1 MDPRE
6 ESLLAQMLQSAADT
20 IDKPDRVAR
29 GLISTAL
36 NYGSFGRYGKAD
48 PRAILNIIPFSDTLG
63 WTDPKKELHVNE
75 AYFGNKPSDG
85 SLYGDLQQG
94 LEDAAYSPFTYLSW
108 GGLPGAK
115 MAIKA
120 PSVLSNI
127 PIPNAIKNAPDYA
140 KSFFTR
146 SAGVAPDAMNAAA
159 KIMPD
164 ITPTLNSTA
173 KGFNDMGSAG
183 INAMENIS
191 GLRGNPLGSSSSDTF
206 TNSMKDFP
214 YGDLLKKIEPEV
226 VPVVVPKPEIKDYI
240 PSPYDYSDSYYK
252 AAANAAPNAP
262 KVVKVVDP
270 TATIGDTVEKMP
282 RSFLD
287 SLDPFDTERFG
298 ERYLKN
304 VFSKNGDD
312 TFDYASTLAKTGGP
326 SIDPTVVRVADEPN
340 YSQFLGRVD
349 PEAST
354 IGSFSKVADDAAGF
368 KGLGDIG
375 EAAKIPTVDPIPA
388 VNSIPAAAEA
398 ASTIGKPVIDDFSM
412 ALSMP
417 FNYLESGI
425 ENSFAGGLYNK
436 VAPFAGKVFATQVGN
451 YGEAAPVFGRTRD
464 MLLETAPKVYGN
476 MEGSDG
482 ASLRSANSERD
493 AQREDDYLRKLNND
507 EDF

>member
-85 SLYGDLQQG
+85 SFYGDLQQG

-140 KSFFTR
+140 KSFFSR
-146 SAGVAPDAMNAAA
+146 GSGAASDAMNAAS

-164 ITPTLNSTA
+164 ITPTINSTA
-173 KGFNDMGSAG
+173 KGFGDMGSAG

-191 GLRGNPLGSSSSDTF
+191 GLRSNPLGSSSSDTF

-240 PSPYDYSDSYYK
+240 PSPYDYSDNYYK

-262 KVVKVVDP
+262 KVAKVVDP
-270 TATIGDTVEKMP
+270 TAAIGDTVEKWN
-282 RSFLD
+282 SNFLN
-287 SLDPFDTERFG
+287 SLDFSDTEKFG

-312 TFDYASTLAKTGGP
+312 TFDYASSLAKTGGP
-326 SIDPTVVRVADEPN
+326 SVDPSVIRVADEDN
-340 YSQFLGRVD
+340 YSQFLGRLD
-349 PEAST
+349 PETSSM
-354 IGSFSKVADDAAGF
+354 GSFSKIADDAANF

-375 EAAKIPTVDPIPA
+375 EAAKIPTVNP
-388 VNSIPAAAEA
+388 IPAAAEA
-398 ASTIGKPVIDDFSM
+398 ASVIGKPVIDDFST

-451 YGEAAPVFGRTRD
+451 YGEAAPVFGRTYD

-482 ASLRSANSERD
+482 ASSRGVNSERD
-493 AQREDDYLRKLNND
+493 AQREDDYLRKLNDD